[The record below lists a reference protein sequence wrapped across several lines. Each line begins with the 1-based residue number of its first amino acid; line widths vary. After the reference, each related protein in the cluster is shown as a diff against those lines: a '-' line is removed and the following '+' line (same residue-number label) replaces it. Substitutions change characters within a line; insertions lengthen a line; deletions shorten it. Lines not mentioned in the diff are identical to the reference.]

1 MLRGFRRVACLP
13 DIYPAAAEAAGT
25 LPVRYLRA
33 RATCFVCPRWA
44 EEKSMSDTK
53 IPVVGLD
60 EVVDVDAF
68 RILTLQAFVGLTEE
82 EVEDND
88 KTRS

>member
-1 MLRGFRRVACLP
+1 
-13 DIYPAAAEAAGT
+13 
-25 LPVRYLRA
+25 
-33 RATCFVCPRWA
+33 
-44 EEKSMSDTK
+44 MSDTK

-82 EVEDND
+82 EVEDDD
-88 KTRS
+88 KASS

>member
-1 MLRGFRRVACLP
+1 
-13 DIYPAAAEAAGT
+13 
-25 LPVRYLRA
+25 
-33 RATCFVCPRWA
+33 
-44 EEKSMSDTK
+44 MSDTK

-68 RILTLQAFVGLTEE
+68 RILALQAFVGLTSE

-88 KTRS
+88 KTSS